1 MQTNI
6 DKSTSLTRKTLIYAH
21 TSSPI
26 LTTFDI
32 TVGTLMLYAPESRDF
47 VELLLLHIFVVMS
60 CPFLNAPFV
69 LLLETT
75 LSDSHT
81 LDRPV
86 AIFSCQF
93 CTTTTKL
100 LAALRR
106 LEFAVTRICYLTL
119 KYQAKALHY
128 FFGVRYHT

>member
-1 MQTNI
+1 MFYVPE
-6 DKSTSLTRKTLIYAH
+6 TRN
-21 TSSPI
+21 
-26 LTTFDI
+26 
-32 TVGTLMLYAPESRDF
+32 F
-47 VELLLLHIFVVMS
+47 VELLLLHIFAVMS
-60 CPFLNAPFV
+60 CHFLNAPFV

-86 AIFSCQF
+86 ASFTCQF
-93 CTTTTKL
+93 CTTTSTL

-119 KYQAKALHY
+119 KYQASALHY
-128 FFGVRYHT
+128 FVGVRYHT